1 MKSVYYCLECR
12 GLQPWVSG
20 SAVFQAKGKVSN
32 SKVAL
37 IIDVNDGRI
46 AGKQSLITWI
56 GILSIPGALP
66 LVIDVTIFC
75 TCSHLTALKVNCSDN
90 G

>member
-1 MKSVYYCLECR
+1 MKSVYYCLEYR
-12 GLQPWVSG
+12 GLQPIGVT

-37 IIDVNDGRI
+37 IIDVNDGKI
-46 AGKQSLITWI
+46 TGKQSLITWI

-66 LVIDVTIFC
+66 LAIDVT
-75 TCSHLTALKVNCSDN
+75 SGPLHN
-90 G
+90 